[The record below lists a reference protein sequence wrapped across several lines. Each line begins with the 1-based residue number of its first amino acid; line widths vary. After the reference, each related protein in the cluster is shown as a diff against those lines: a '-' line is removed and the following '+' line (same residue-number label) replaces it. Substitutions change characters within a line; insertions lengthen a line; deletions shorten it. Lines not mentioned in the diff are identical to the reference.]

1 MKVRSCLRL
10 PVNYD
15 GAACNNL
22 SCRKGYYYSLD
33 CAEKFIEQLAKQYT
47 IIRRFDYKDHIM
59 IELEMDI

>member
-15 GAACNNL
+15 GAAYNNL
-22 SCRKGYYYSLD
+22 PANTAYFYSLD
-33 CAEKFIEQLAKQYT
+33 CAEKLIEQLAKQYT
-47 IIRRFDYKDHIM
+47 IIERFDYKDYIM